1 MNRKAGQRMEKKED
15 VLEDS
20 KRWSDG
26 GGGRGRDVN
35 PDQGIN
41 PEGPMHIRLDR
52 NVTVE
57 WEETWS

>member
-1 MNRKAGQRMEKKED
+1 MEKKED
-15 VLEDS
+15 MLEDS
-20 KRWSDG
+20 KRWMDGG